1 MGFTPIPKPSFG
13 MKTLRE
19 SCELTIKGGVTSRKK
34 IPLLNYSGP
43 KFAFTKL
50 SEPIQVAQCL
60 ATNLFAASNVS
71 AFFDGFCVKC
81 LVPKKTRRRKT
92 YDWLL
97 LMAQLER
104 WLLLMGLRKR
114 QTHILEGERVAH
126 VRASHC
132 AIFPNNTDRPQTT
145 LHQRKIEGLRR
156 PFRPVT
162 RVTRGSRW
170 PGSIHHQPSLPWKM
184 GDLQRIRP
192 RRLAATLS
200 DPAPHPHPGGKKQ
213 DAMVHPGWH
222 LQTL

>member
-92 YDWLL
+92 YD
-97 LMAQLER
+97 
-104 WLLLMGLRKR
+104 
-114 QTHILEGERVAH
+114 
-126 VRASHC
+126 
-132 AIFPNNTDRPQTT
+132 
-145 LHQRKIEGLRR
+145 
-156 PFRPVT
+156 
-162 RVTRGSRW
+162 
-170 PGSIHHQPSLPWKM
+170 
-184 GDLQRIRP
+184 
-192 RRLAATLS
+192 
-200 DPAPHPHPGGKKQ
+200 
-213 DAMVHPGWH
+213 
-222 LQTL
+222 